1 MFEDNKNKNE
11 TIAKINYNENEK
23 KLFVNE
29 SLYFK
34 NVDKAVWEYKIG
46 GYQVLDK
53 YLKSHKNENIDYE
66 HFENVIKILSVSIE
80 IEAEISKLDLLP

>member
-11 TIAKINYNENEK
+11 MIEKINYNEK

-46 GYQVLDK
+46 G
-53 YLKSHKNENIDYE
+53 
-66 HFENVIKILSVSIE
+66 
-80 IEAEISKLDLLP
+80 